1 LEPALE
7 PVLTLESEPDSKPAP
22 TVAKASTTAPPQ
34 AGGGDERSQAEAL
47 ARRYHADFVDL
58 KNFKIQHDLL
68 RTVPVELMFRY
79 NFVPIEQHAEALVIA
94 VSDPSRLM
102 VLDEIAGLLG
112 QRIVARVATLSQI
125 TDLLKKTEQSQRV
138 LDEASEGLTF
148 DVLTGDEN
156 SDENISIEKL
166 TSDEDISPIIRL
178 VDTTIFTALERR
190 ASDIHFETNDDSV
203 NVKYRIDGVLQPA
216 MAPIAREHHTTIL
229 SRIKI
234 MSELDI
240 AERRVPQDGRFRVRY
255 KTRLIDFRVS
265 IMPTVHGENA
275 VLRVLDKES
284 MSEKFT
290 NLTLDVVGFAEEDLR
305 RFRRYIR
312 EPYGMVLV
320 TGPTGS
326 GKTTTLYAA
335 LNEIK
340 SDEDKIIT
348 IEDPVEYQ
356 IRGITQIP
364 VNEKKGL
371 TFARGL
377 RSILRHDPDKIL
389 VGEIRDQ
396 ETAQIAINSAL
407 TGHLVF
413 TTVHANNVVDVLG
426 RFLNMGVEAYNFVS
440 ALNCIL
446 AQRLVRTICQH
457 CARPIEV
464 TDEEMI
470 ASGMNPEEWR
480 DVDFREGAGCIECG
494 GTGYR
499 GRTAIHELLDLTD
512 PIRELILE
520 KKPAS
525 EVRKLAR
532 KEGMSFLRDSALDRV
547 RKGLTTLKEINK
559 VTFIEEDGVEKPF
572 STGATA
578 AVEENLPVEPS
589 ASGDELVAETP
600 VAASKPKPRALS
612 AGRTKKQVAKVAS
625 IKVGNKKSDPPA
637 APRPRRSTK

>member
-1 LEPALE
+1 MADTTITVPTGPAVNGL
-7 PVLTLESEPDSKPAP
+7 
-22 TVAKASTTAPPQ
+22 
-34 AGGGDERSQAEAL
+34 DERVQAEAL
-47 ARRYHADFVDL
+47 AARYRAEFVDL

-79 NFVPIEQHAEALVIA
+79 NFVPIEQHADAMVIA

-112 QRIVARVATLSQI
+112 HRIIARVATLSQI

-148 DVLTGDEN
+148 DVLGTDEAN
-156 SDENISIEKL
+156 EDESISIEKL

-190 ASDIHFETNDDSV
+190 ASDIHIETYDDSLH
-203 NVKYRIDGVLQPA
+203 VKYRIDGVLQEA

-255 KTRLIDFRVS
+255 KSRLIDFRVS

-284 MSEKFT
+284 MSEKFRH
-290 NLTLDVVGFAEEDLR
+290 LTLDVVGFAEEDLR

-446 AQRLVRTICQH
+446 AQRLVRTVCEH
-457 CARPIEV
+457 CVRTVSYPDEV
-464 TDEEMI
+464 LI
-470 ASGMNPEEWR
+470 ASGMNPAEWR
-480 DVDFREGAGCIECG
+480 GFAFREGVGCIECG

-520 KKPAS
+520 KKPTS
-525 EVRKLAR
+525 EIRKLAQR
-532 KEGMSFLRDSALDRV
+532 EGMSFLRESALDRI
-547 RKGLTTLKEINK
+547 RRGLTTLKEINK
-559 VTFIEEDGVEKPF
+559 VTFIE
-572 STGATA
+572 
-578 AVEENLPVEPS
+578 
-589 ASGDELVAETP
+589 AS
-600 VAASKPKPRALS
+600 R
-612 AGRTKKQVAKVAS
+612 
-625 IKVGNKKSDPPA
+625 
-637 APRPRRSTK
+637 